1 MLVEHW
7 EGELVGMK
15 SLEHQTIA
23 NYRNVLENDR
33 NSLFLIGNFNKD
45 TFTYINPKTYEKS
58 RRRINNY
65 VRNLDPRVIILEDG
79 RVFEDTS
86 KENPS
91 SPVADIQQ
99 FINKYFLGGEFN
111 NRFNNLFDK
120 HKYN

>member
-33 NSLFLIGNFNKD
+33 NSLFLIGNLKGD
-45 TFTYINPKTYEKS
+45 TFTYINPETYEESK
-58 RRRINNY
+58 RRINNH
-65 VRNLDPRVIILEDG
+65 VINLNPRVIILEDG
-79 RVFEDTS
+79 RVFENIS
-86 KENPS
+86 KEDPS

-99 FINKYFLGGEFN
+99 FLNKYFLGGEFKN
-111 NRFNNLFDK
+111 KFETLYRQCR
-120 HKYN
+120 YN